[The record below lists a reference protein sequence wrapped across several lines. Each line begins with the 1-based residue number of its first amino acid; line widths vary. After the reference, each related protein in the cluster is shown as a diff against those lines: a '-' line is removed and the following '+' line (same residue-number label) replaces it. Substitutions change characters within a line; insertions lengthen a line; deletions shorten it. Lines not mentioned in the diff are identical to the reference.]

1 LMVPYLALL
10 GRREAELL
18 AVVARQLLSLATRL
32 ACVPGEARF
41 HVSNPQG
48 TQPGQASPLRC
59 VDGSGTAGGLQCARS
74 CGQADAPSVDAYGSP
89 IVMYVGSLKYPR
101 LFMAVIVGSSFCGRA
116 ATGQDQAHMQAGST
130 SGEHPARALSASPV
144 PPCGAA
150 RAARSCCTSC
160 KSAARSENGSR
171 GARDQRGGRQNAYL
185 QVVELLR
192 CRSVSG
198 SMLRFGHRGYVLPR
212 RSDRSDLQ
220 LAAAILLVLRRR
232 PKLVALPPSA
242 TCTRGVQRSDRGPAA
257 CPAARSPRQWGRS
270 GATGGPMC

>member
-1 LMVPYLALL
+1 MVPYLALL

-18 AVVARQLLSLATRL
+18 AVVARQFLSLATRL

-160 KSAARSENGSR
+160 KPAARSENGSR

-185 QVVELLR
+185 QVVELLP
-192 CRSVSG
+192 V
-198 SMLRFGHRGYVLPR
+198 
-212 RSDRSDLQ
+212 
-220 LAAAILLVLRRR
+220 
-232 PKLVALPPSA
+232 PKLPAV
-242 TCTRGVQRSDRGPAA
+242 SDETELVD
-257 CPAARSPRQWGRS
+257 CP
-270 GATGGPMC
+270 